1 MLDTRGLVIGELAVR
16 ENLLSREQ
24 LEDIVSLQEKTKF
37 SQPLG
42 ALMLE
47 KQLLSKAQLDS
58 LLRRQ
63 KQVIVDYEKTVSVSG
78 LFGRIA
84 IERGHITEHE
94 LAAAIRQQ
102 LALDGE
108 GKRHKIGQILI
119 HMKAM
124 SIIHFWE
131 IIHAQGLFRCG
142 SCGHGLDAP
151 HIQGS
156 SIYCEKCG
164 KAALTLDEGAAG
176 AA

>member
-16 ENLLSREQ
+16 EKLISRDQ
-24 LEDIVSLQEKTKF
+24 LEDVVALQEKARF
-37 SQPLG
+37 NQPLG

-47 KQLLSKAQLDS
+47 KKLLSKPQLDS

-63 KQVIVDYEKTVSVSG
+63 KQALAEYERTVSVSG

-102 LALDGE
+102 LELDGQ

-119 HMKAM
+119 RMK
-124 SIIHFWE
+124 SLTLIQFWE
-131 IIHAQGLFRCG
+131 IIHAQGLFKCG
-142 SCGHGLDAP
+142 GCGHSLDAP
-151 HIQGS
+151 RIQGS
-156 SIYCEKCG
+156 SILCEKCG
-164 KAALTLDEGAAG
+164 KVALSLDEG
-176 AA
+176 

>member
-16 ENLLSREQ
+16 EKLISRDQ
-24 LEDIVSLQEKTKF
+24 LEDIVALQEKAKF

-47 KQLLSKAQLDS
+47 KKLLSKPQLDS

-63 KQVIVDYEKTVSVSG
+63 KQALAEYEKTVSVSG

-102 LALDGE
+102 LELDGQ

-119 HMKAM
+119 RIK
-124 SIIHFWE
+124 SLTLIQFWE
-131 IIHAQGLFRCG
+131 IIHAQGLFKCG
-142 SCGHGLDAP
+142 GCGHGLDAP
-151 HIQGS
+151 RIQCH
-156 SIYCEKCG
+156 SIFCEKCG
-164 KAALTLDEGAAG
+164 KVALSLDEG
-176 AA
+176 

>member
-16 ENLLSREQ
+16 EQLLTREQ
-24 LEDIVSLQEKTKF
+24 LDDVVALQEKSKF

-47 KQLLSKAQLDS
+47 RKLLSKAQLDS

-63 KQVIVDYEKTVSVSG
+63 KQALADYEKTVSVSG

-94 LAAAIRQQ
+94 LAAAIRHQ

-119 HMKAM
+119 HMKALTL
-124 SIIHFWE
+124 IQFWE
-131 IIHAQGLFRCG
+131 IIHAQGLFGCA

-151 HIQGS
+151 RIQGS
-156 SIYCEKCG
+156 SICCEKCG
-164 KAALTLDEGAAG
+164 QVALSLDEVEHKSA
-176 AA
+176 

>member
-16 ENLLSREQ
+16 EKLISRDQ
-24 LEDIVSLQEKTKF
+24 LEDVVALQEKSKF

-47 KQLLSKAQLDS
+47 KKLLSKPQLDS

-63 KQVIVDYEKTVSVSG
+63 KQALEEYEKTVSVSG

-102 LALDGE
+102 LELDGQ

-119 HMKAM
+119 RMK
-124 SIIHFWE
+124 SLSLIQFWE

-142 SCGHGLDAP
+142 GCGHGLDAP
-151 HIQGS
+151 RIQGS
-156 SIYCEKCG
+156 SIFCEKCG
-164 KAALTLDEGAAG
+164 KAALSLDEG
-176 AA
+176 